1 MKIVQYPHP
10 ALRVKAE
17 PIISL
22 NKEIALQAARML
34 DLMHEQEGLG
44 LAAPQVALAIRMIV
58 MTFDPDRM
66 PGEEAADVVAINPVI
81 VETSGTADGRE
92 GCLSFPELFQKV
104 RRPKTIRAQ
113 AYNLKGELFEM
124 KCSDLAARLWLHEID
139 HLDGILFIDK
149 MGPLGR
155 LSSKKYLDDFIEE
168 YHLAMQKGE
177 IAKDLLPVL

>member
-17 PIISL
+17 PVLSL
-22 NKEIALQAARML
+22 NKQIELQAGRML
-34 DLMHEQEGLG
+34 ELMHEQEGLG
-44 LAAPQVALAIRMIV
+44 LAAPQVALGIRMIV
-58 MTFDPDRM
+58 MTFDPERM
-66 PGEEAADVVAINPVI
+66 PGEASGDVVAINPVI
-81 VETSGTADGRE
+81 VETGGSADGRE

-124 KCSDLAARLWLHEID
+124 RCSDLAARLWLHEID
-139 HLDGILFIDK
+139 HLDGVLFIDK

-168 YHLAMQKGE
+168 YQIALQKGE
-177 IAKDLLPVL
+177 IDKSLQPIL